1 MASSKQSIS
10 GGTVFCACVI
20 MKDVKE
26 KDKRRKKKNNSTEIN
41 IAANRGFLHL
51 SFQ

>member
-26 KDKRRKKKNNSTEIN
+26 KDKRRKKKNSTEIN

-51 SFQ
+51 SF